1 MVRFWVRFESEAT
14 GFTDGLG
21 LMGEKKKDHS
31 AASCGTEGER
41 ALPGKGKGGD
51 QKLGLEHDKR
61 GASIRHLSRSIR
73 QVIGYLSLEFRRG
86 AWTARYFKFGSLR

>member
-41 ALPGKGKGGD
+41 ALPGNGKGG
-51 QKLGLEHDKR
+51 
-61 GASIRHLSRSIR
+61 IRSSVWNMINVGHRLDI
-73 QVIGYLSLEFRRG
+73 
-86 AWTARYFKFGSLR
+86 